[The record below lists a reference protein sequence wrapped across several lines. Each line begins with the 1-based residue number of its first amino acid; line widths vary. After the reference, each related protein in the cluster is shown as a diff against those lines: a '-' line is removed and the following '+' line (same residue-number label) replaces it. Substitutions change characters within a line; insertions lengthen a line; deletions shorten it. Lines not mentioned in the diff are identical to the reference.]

1 MSYNNISGVE
11 HARNQEYVHRVNVAK
26 GWYDKPVTF
35 LEAMALLK
43 TEIVEVSDA
52 YNNDGLL
59 GGWQARPQMTSEF
72 ADCYIRLVDDCSRF
86 GVDLGVVTDIYR
98 HSYEQRKAGSFDGV
112 CMQLMRRVR
121 DVIEAYRTHGLDTIS
136 GRATSGEIHK
146 TIAHLFLQLQ
156 DTCDEF
162 GVDLMNAF
170 NLKMTV
176 NEERSYRHGNKH
188 A

>member
-1 MSYNNISGVE
+1 MGFNNLTGVE

-59 GGWQARPQMTSEF
+59 GGWAAFEQMSSEF
-72 ADCYIRLVDDCSRF
+72 ADIYIRLVDDCSRF
-86 GVDLGVVTDIYR
+86 GVDLGVVVDIYR
-98 HSYEQRKAGSFDGV
+98 HSYEQRKAESFDGS

-121 DVIEAYRTHGLDTIS
+121 DVIESYRTEGLYPNGHLHADTKKHL
-136 GRATSGEIHK
+136 AY
-146 TIAHLFLQLQ
+146 LFLQLQ
-156 DTCDEF
+156 DTCNAF
-162 GVDLMNAF
+162 GVNLMKAF
-170 NLKMTV
+170 DLKMAV
-176 NEERSYRHGNKH
+176 NEERSYRHGGKH